1 MKKVVMLLLS
11 VMIITSCQTTS
22 PYQTHHQARTL
33 KKFNKPKHGIYIPER
48 KRGDI
53 NHPAVCIKTRKLK
66 K

>member
-1 MKKVVMLLLS
+1 MKKFILLLITS
-11 VMIITSCQTTS
+11 VIITSCQTS
-22 PYQTHHQARTL
+22 VYQTRYQARTL

-53 NHPAVCIKTRKLK
+53 NHPAVCVKTRKLK